1 MSSVPLESSQLVE
14 EWLNALRLNQYCSVF
29 QEVGLG
35 TLWECQDLSSAQLQQ
50 MGVALPG
57 HRKRILG
64 SLHKLFP
71 SAAGMEEDEE
81 REEDRPVARERTKFR
96 RTAGDGAT
104 ENSVAGRHPPPVPP
118 RVTPNRPPVPFTP
131 GSVTMA
137 TAPEPISIPEQKETA
152 TPAGRSKPIPTPRPR
167 PEHLPL
173 KGPAQQLQTSERK
186 PSCVSSSSSSS
197 SECFHL
203 YEQCSSP
210 TQGEVGVPPLPPKS
224 YAVGVSKEPRDVP
237 YRPPVPPPRV
247 CSTTTNPR
255 STSSGSPPTFSS
267 PADDPPST
275 DRVPD
280 VPFRMIRPP
289 TESSKRDVPPP
300 PLRNKLDSDESSDE
314 YDEREPSRDAKL
326 IEMASKMS
334 LMVPKVTKPR
344 YSSLCSDDELLD
356 DETNCYESVSE
367 KRGSWIE
374 DMGSISGSQNSI
386 YLPNTGHVS
395 APPPREDLDSTS
407 VPVIKVGWLDK
418 NPPQGCVRVLFSH

>member
-1 MSSVPLESSQLVE
+1 MSSVPPESSQLVE
-14 EWLNALRLNQYCSVF
+14 EWLNALRLDQYCSVF
-29 QEVGLG
+29 QEAGLG
-35 TLWECQDLSSAQLQQ
+35 TLWECQDLSSAQLQR

-96 RTAGDGAT
+96 RTANDGVT

-118 RVTPNRPPVPFTP
+118 RVMPNRPPVPFTP

-137 TAPEPISIPEQKETA
+137 TTPEPISIPEQKETP
-152 TPAGRSKPIPTPRPR
+152 TPAGRAKPIPTPRPR
-167 PEHLPL
+167 PEHLTL

-186 PSCVSSSSSSS
+186 PSRVSPSSSS
-197 SECFHL
+197 SERFHL

-210 TQGEVGVPPLPPKS
+210 AQGEVGVPPLPPKS
-224 YAVGVSKEPRDVP
+224 YTVGVSKEPRDVP

-280 VPFRMIRPP
+280 VPLRMIRPP
-289 TESSKRDVPPP
+289 NESSKRDVPLPP

-314 YDEREPSRDAKL
+314 YDEREPSRDAKH
-326 IEMASKMS
+326 IDMASKMS

-374 DMGSISGSQNSI
+374 DLGSISGSQNSI